1 MNEPCEHCGEQ
12 IGYYPL
18 GCAGC
23 GAPQCCPRCCDE
35 ENARR
40 ATSEPPPDPRDMEM
54 EELRDLAARYAGEIA
69 ALRAENKRLREA
81 GVGYSQQTVD
91 ALTKERD
98 ALRVKNAALRVAMS
112 DAIVIGGRGDAA
124 DAVRL
129 LRKALRGE
137 EK

>member
-1 MNEPCEHCGEQ
+1 MDDLYYAMQDYHRLTEANDALQAQVEQ
-12 IGYYPL
+12 
-18 GCAGC
+18 
-23 GAPQCCPRCCDE
+23 
-35 ENARR
+35 
-40 ATSEPPPDPRDMEM
+40 RD
-54 EELRDLAARYAGEIA
+54 AEIA
-69 ALRAENKRLREA
+69 ALRADRDAGARDYCALMERYDAQQAEIARLREA

-137 EK
+137 GT